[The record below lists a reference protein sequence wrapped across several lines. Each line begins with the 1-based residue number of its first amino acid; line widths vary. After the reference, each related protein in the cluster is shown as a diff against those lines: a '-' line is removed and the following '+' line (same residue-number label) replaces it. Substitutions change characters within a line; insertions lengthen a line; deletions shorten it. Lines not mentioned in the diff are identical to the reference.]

1 MRSRLKKVW
10 QWLRKNV
17 INKNMLFWFIIAE
30 LIFWSPCIVTGILAI
45 TVDPWYWSAFGAI
58 IAFWAGPFTPAVLL
72 QLGLAGLLKKIFGRR
87 KEVEP
92 DDVRGC
98 SGRDT
103 TPSA

>member
-58 IAFWAGPFTPAVLL
+58 IAFWAGAIYTSSA
-72 QLGLAGLLKKIFGRR
+72 LAIRTRWFAQKDFW
-87 KEVEP
+87 
-92 DDVRGC
+92 
-98 SGRDT
+98 
-103 TPSA
+103 